1 MLRVKNHFQKT
12 RLPETKTSFS
22 KIMNKPLCFVRS
34 WNQFLH
40 RTEERRMNL
49 TAADLLHRSLIF
61 HKAQDKT
68 WLLFNVLSTCLDD
81 LLDCFHTHK
90 TFYAKREKKKKI
102 QMWRNI
108 RPGSTDPRATTESK
122 PAGAFFKVWLSLV
135 MVCSLPRATSHRNIT
150 PVFLEVLTK
159 KQDTTWWR
167 PATAQQPLTP
177 NVCVCFLFFVFFWT
191 SLTVSCWL
199 AVFRGKI
206 NTAAN
211 APPRMRHDSQA
222 ALQDGRHHR
231 YVGSVP
237 QQTAVL
243 QSPVLTEPHSLRDA
257 AKF

>member
-22 KIMNKPLCFVRS
+22 KIMNKPLCQELKPISPPHGGTQDEFNGWWLVASQPHIPQSPR
-34 WNQFLH
+34 QDV
-40 RTEERRMNL
+40 
-49 TAADLLHRSLIF
+49 TAF
-61 HKAQDKT
+61 
-68 WLLFNVLSTCLDD
+68 FNVLSTCLAD

-90 TFYAKREKKKKI
+90 TFYAKREKKKFQCEGTSDLVPLI
-102 QMWRNI
+102 LAPPPSQSLQEPFSRCGCLWWWCAPCRGRPHTGTSRQCFWRFSL
-108 RPGSTDPRATTESK
+108 RSK
-122 PAGAFFKVWLSLV
+122 TQHGEGQRLHNNR
-135 MVCSLPRATSHRNIT
+135 CLPTFA
-150 PVFLEVLTK
+150 
-159 KQDTTWWR
+159 
-167 PATAQQPLTP
+167 
-177 NVCVCFLFFVFFWT
+177 CFLFFVFFWT

-211 APPRMRHDSQA
+211 APPWMRHDSQA

-231 YVGSVP
+231 YVCSVP

-243 QSPVLTEPHSLRDA
+243 QSLVLTEPLSLRNA